1 MTGERVLRV
10 RVPEELYWL
19 LLREAGSPKR
29 LSATVV
35 ELLKKA
41 LSLQVS
47 EPPSHQV
54 SEPSNLQVSK
64 PLSFQVSEPQLQ
76 PSETV
81 QDRPAT
87 PAQVETIWNIAWE
100 ISSWNDVKDVVSHL
114 VGFPV
119 PDDPSQ
125 LTVSQAS
132 RVIEVLGK
140 LNRKLHPKQAKTVE
154 RLLKKVAERENL
166 KPEEVADKY
175 NVPLEASKL
184 KRYHLELLKML
195 AGEAK

>member
-1 MTGERVLRV
+1 
-10 RVPEELYWL
+10 
-19 LLREAGSPKR
+19 
-29 LSATVV
+29 
-35 ELLKKA
+35 
-41 LSLQVS
+41 
-47 EPPSHQV
+47 
-54 SEPSNLQVSK
+54 
-64 PLSFQVSEPQLQ
+64 
-76 PSETV
+76 
-81 QDRPAT
+81 
-87 PAQVETIWNIAWE
+87 
-100 ISSWNDVKDVVSHL
+100 
-114 VGFPV
+114 V

-154 RLLKKVAERENL
+154 RLLKKVAEKENL

>member
-1 MTGERVLRV
+1 MKKGKQIVVSEDVYERLAKIKVHPREPFGDVV
-10 RVPEELYWL
+10 RRL
-19 LLREAGSPKR
+19 LDFYESRGQPINLNRPQSIEVEQPRYQSTK
-29 LSATVV
+29 V
-35 ELLKKA
+35 EL
-41 LSLQVS
+41 
-47 EPPSHQV
+47 
-54 SEPSNLQVSK
+54 N
-64 PLSFQVSEPQLQ
+64 
-76 PSETV
+76 
-81 QDRPAT
+81 RPAT

-119 PDDPSQ
+119 SDDPSQ

-132 RVIEVLGK
+132 KVIEVLGK
-140 LNRKLHPKQAKTVE
+140 LNRKLGPRQAKVAE
-154 RLLKKVAERENL
+154 RLLKKLAEKENL

-175 NVPLEASKL
+175 NVPLETSQL

>member
-1 MTGERVLRV
+1 MRRVNIRLSDDVYFELV
-10 RVPEELYWL
+10 RRFGVRGLSDGIEV
-19 LLREAGSPKR
+19 LLREALFGN
-29 LSATVV
+29 V
-35 ELLKKA
+35 KA
-41 LSLQVS
+41 LSV
-47 EPPSHQV
+47 ENVKPSDVQTAKASSV
-54 SEPSNLQVSK
+54 ETAKTQDVVDAK
-64 PLSFQVSEPQLQ
+64 TLSVEA
-76 PSETV
+76 
-81 QDRPAT
+81 DRPAT

-140 LNRKLHPKQAKTVE
+140 LNRKLHPRQAKTVE
-154 RLLKKVAERENL
+154 RLLKKVAEREGL
-166 KPEEVADKY
+166 KPEEAADKY
-175 NVPLEASKL
+175 NVPLEVSKL